1 MLKKILVT
9 LDGSEFSERA
19 LPYAIEVAEKFSAE
33 LEMIWVLQPA
43 IVMSD
48 FGATTYENLF
58 YMEEKEATNYL
69 RTRQDELQQR
79 GLRVYYKL
87 LQGSVA
93 DVIISQA
100 NTDNIDLIVMS
111 THGRSGFS
119 RWIYGSVATKVLQ
132 HAPCP
137 VFLVRVQQGD
147 VSEKRSDAEKSLAM

>member
-19 LPYAIEVAEKFSAE
+19 LPYAIELAQKFSAT
-33 LEMIWVLQPA
+33 LEMIWVLQPV

-48 FGATTYENLF
+48 FGATAYENLR
-58 YMEEKEATNYL
+58 YMEEKEATTYL
-69 RTRQDELQQR
+69 RARQRELQEG
-79 GLRVYYKL
+79 GLTVHYKL
-87 LQGSVA
+87 LQGTVA
-93 DVIISQA
+93 DVIINRA
-100 NTDNIDLIVMS
+100 IADNIDLIVMS

-137 VFLVRVQQGD
+137 VFLVRVQQGQKSAD
-147 VSEKRSDAEKSLAM
+147 KTADAE

>member
-1 MLKKILVT
+1 MLKRILVT

-19 LPYAIEVAEKFSAE
+19 LPYSIELAQKLSAE
-33 LEMIWVLQPA
+33 LELIWVLQPT

-58 YMEEKEATNYL
+58 YMEEKQATQYL
-69 RTRQDELQQR
+69 RAQQHEIQQK
-79 GLRVYYKL
+79 GVKVHYKL
-87 LQGSVA
+87 MQGSVA
-93 DVIISQA
+93 DVIINQA
-100 NTDNIDLIVMS
+100 KTDDVDLIVMS

-137 VFLVRVQQGD
+137 VFLVRVQQGEAD
-147 VSEKRSDAEKSLAM
+147 EKRMAEEKSMAL